1 MVETRGL
8 QSKKLKNALRR
19 RNDIKVVL
27 TRLNF
32 ESEIFQKA
40 LFSFH
45 GIRDLRIVLER
56 LPNEIVAP
64 KPAKNLLI
72 HTPKVKSIRAQVP
85 WLPTIASSMK
95 HSSPAA
101 GPSQRRNNDVGCS
114 SEGQLPIWCFKNLVE
129 SHRI

>member
-1 MVETRGL
+1 MVKTRGL
-8 QSKKLKNALRR
+8 QSKKLKNALQR
-19 RNDIKVVL
+19 RNGVKVVL

-32 ESEIFQKA
+32 ESEIFRKA
-40 LFSFH
+40 LFKFH
-45 GIRDLRIVLER
+45 GIRDFRVVLQR

-64 KPAKNLLI
+64 KPAKNLLV
-72 HTPKVKSIRAQVP
+72 HTREVKSIRAQVP

-114 SEGQLPIWCFKNLVE
+114 SEGQLTKLSQKNLVK